1 MKRRYG
7 AALLIAILLATM
19 AIIWWPRSPAPPPLV
34 IGGDLPAPCRNVA
47 FEAVTYVVCEIDLRT
62 DSVGVFHAGGDG
74 KPFGSLEAFDK
85 AMMGEGR
92 PVLLAMNGGMY
103 HEDLSPVG
111 LLVENG
117 SEKSPLNLADA
128 EGNFFLKPNGVFL
141 LGKDGKAA
149 VMESSAYAAAKPDV
163 AFATQSGPMLVIAG
177 ALHPRFETNGASRY
191 IRNGVGVR
199 DGNTVVLAISR
210 SEVSFGS
217 FARLFRD
224 ALGCNNALFLDGT
237 VSALS
242 DGKRMIIGG
251 KYPAG
256 PIISVSAKPITPAS
270 AKPIAPVSAKPIA
283 PVSARKPATE

>member
-1 MKRRYG
+1 MMKRRYG
-7 AALLIAILLATM
+7 AALVIAILLAAM
-19 AIIWWPRSPAPPPLV
+19 AILWWPRSPAPPPLV

-62 DSVGVFHAGGDG
+62 ESLGVFHAGADG
-74 KPFGSLEAFDK
+74 KPYGSVEAFDK
-85 AMMGEGR
+85 ANQGT

-141 LGKDGKAA
+141 LRTDGKAA
-149 VMESSAYAAAKPDV
+149 VMESGAYAAAKPDV
-163 AFATQSGPMLVIAG
+163 TFATQSGPMLVIDG
-177 ALHPRFETNGASRY
+177 QIHPRFEPNGTSRY

-199 DGNTVVLAISR
+199 DENTVVLAISR
-210 SEVSFGS
+210 SEVSLGS

-224 ALGCNNALFLDGT
+224 ELQCRNALFLDGA

-242 DGKRMIIGG
+242 DGNRMIVGG

-256 PIISVSAKPITPAS
+256 PIIA
-270 AKPIAPVSAKPIA
+270 
-283 PVSARKPATE
+283 VSARQPPTQ

>member
-1 MKRRYG
+1 MMKRRYG
-7 AALLIAILLATM
+7 AAVLIAILVATT
-19 AIIWWPRSPAPPPLV
+19 AAVLWPRRPEPPPLM
-34 IGGDLPAPCRNVA
+34 IGGELPAPCRNVA
-47 FEAVTYVVCEIDLRT
+47 FEAVTYAVCTVDLGT
-62 DSVGVFHAGGDG
+62 HNLAVSHADADG

-85 AMMGEGR
+85 AVTGEGR

-117 SEKSPLNLADA
+117 SEKSPLNLADG

-141 LGKDGKAA
+141 LGKNGKAA

-163 AFATQSGPMLVIAG
+163 AFATQSGPMLVIDG
-177 ALHPRFETNGASRY
+177 ALHPRFEANGTSRY

-199 DGNTVVLAISR
+199 DENTVVLAISR

-224 ALGCNNALFLDGT
+224 ALGCRNALFLDGA

-242 DGKRMIIGG
+242 DGKRMIVGG

-256 PIISVSAKPITPAS
+256 PIVS
-270 AKPIAPVSAKPIA
+270 VSAKPIA

>member
-1 MKRRYG
+1 MKKRHG
-7 AALLIAILLATM
+7 AAFLIAILVVTPF
-19 AIIWWPRSPAPPPLV
+19 IWWPKRPEPPPLV

-47 FEAVTYVVCEIDLRT
+47 FEAVTYVVCEIDLRA
-62 DSVGVFHAGGDG
+62 DGIGVFHAGADG

-85 AMMGEGR
+85 AMAGEGR

-103 HEDLSPVG
+103 HVDLSPVG

-117 SEKSPLNLADA
+117 IEKSPLNLADA

-141 LGKDGKAA
+141 VDKDGKAA
-149 VMESSAYAAAKPDV
+149 VMESSAYAAARPDV
-163 AFATQSGPMLVIAG
+163 AFATQSGPMLVIG
-177 ALHPRFETNGASRY
+177 DALHPRFETDGSSRY

-199 DGNTVVLAISR
+199 DENTVVLAISR

-224 ALGCNNALFLDGT
+224 ALGCRNALFLDGA

-242 DGKRMIIGG
+242 DGKRMIVGG

-256 PIISVSAKPITPAS
+256 PIISVSVKPITS
-270 AKPIAPVSAKPIA
+270 
-283 PVSARKPATE
+283 VSARQQLTQ

>member
-7 AALLIAILLATM
+7 AALPIAILLA
-19 AIIWWPRSPAPPPLV
+19 AIAVVWWPRRPEPPPLV

-47 FEAVTYVVCEIDLRT
+47 FEAVTYVVCEVDLRA
-62 DSVGVFHAGGDG
+62 DSIGVFHAGADG
-74 KPFGSLEAFDK
+74 KSFGSLEAFDK
-85 AMMGEGR
+85 AVAGEGR

-111 LLVENG
+111 LLVESG
-117 SEKSPLNLADA
+117 SEKSPLNLADG

-141 LGKDGKAA
+141 VGKDGKAA
-149 VMESSAYAAAKPDV
+149 VMESNAYAAAKPDA
-163 AFATQSGPMLVIAG
+163 AFATQSGPMLVIDG
-177 ALHPRFETNGASRY
+177 QIHPRFEPNGTSRY

-199 DGNTVVLAISR
+199 DENTVVLAISR

-224 ALGCNNALFLDGT
+224 ALGCRNALFLDGA

-242 DGKRMIIGG
+242 DGKRMIVGG

-256 PIISVSAKPITPAS
+256 PIISVSAKPITP
-270 AKPIAPVSAKPIA
+270 VSAKPIT
-283 PVSARKPATE
+283 PVSARQPQKQ